1 MYYKKGDGENKK
13 LARRQLHVI
22 EGNIA
27 SYSRCLNSSKRMEA
41 KKDHH
46 KLAAAVD
53 DISADQAQYKANYK
67 KESANKVK
75 ANEDK
80 ERKVTDEL
88 K

>member
-1 MYYKKGDGENKK
+1 
-13 LARRQLHVI
+13 
-22 EGNIA
+22 
-27 SYSRCLNSSKRMEA
+27 MEA